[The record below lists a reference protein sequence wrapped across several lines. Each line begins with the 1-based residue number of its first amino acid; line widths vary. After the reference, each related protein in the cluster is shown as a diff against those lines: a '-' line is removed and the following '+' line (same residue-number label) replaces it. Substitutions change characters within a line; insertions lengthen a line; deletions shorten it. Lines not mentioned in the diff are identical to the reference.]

1 VDFDKLI
8 EDAPPAAANPQAQPA
23 RAPVSFDQL
32 QDDSERYGGTTGM
45 LKAFGLGAARS
56 GSFGIS
62 DEFLVHSGAM
72 KPEDIKG
79 YREENP
85 YSSGAGEVAGVLGAA
100 LAPEAGVLGAL
111 SAPVKGVARAGG
123 AVAEAVAP
131 AATSTVG
138 KILSQAAAT
147 GAGSAVEGAAY
158 GLGQVVSE
166 HALGDPDLNGE
177 KVLATVG
184 TSALVGGALGSL
196 FGGAKGA
203 IQAKFPKF
211 LSEKTIEGVKAGNFE
226 SMVEA
231 SDLPEAEKKGFIE
244 GLTKLKADA
253 GEIKEA
259 AAALDAPVLPGMVS
273 DSQSVQKA
281 QSALLEGAPSFS
293 GLKAQQLAADGFDKA
308 AAATEGAL
316 GAELDVTKAG
326 LGDTLKT
333 IVETRV
339 KELNAPINELYD
351 EISAMGQRIP
361 IREKSGPA
369 IARKILKLDELR
381 ISPSASESLLAKRV
395 ADEIPNLQTV
405 EDVRR
410 YRSMLRRETA
420 AKPELKH
427 MGAILSEKLEAL
439 EEKSV
444 IRFAKEEM
452 KTPLARDKMLSFLEK
467 HKIAKSQYAEFRGT
481 LQELGDVIG
490 KKKIYGA
497 QDFLTHLEDMT
508 PERLADRLSGKNN
521 SQFLNWFSKEMPEA
535 MASIAQYQKGLIR
548 NAAMKDGEFNIR
560 RALTEIDKLPKEY
573 QQKIFTP
580 EELQK
585 LAHVKKYVQ
594 AFPKNFNPSNTANA
608 SAFRHFFEGAIAASA
623 SNVRDWAIEQFINA
637 ATSSGEKTQAF
648 IDGLSTVEKSALKTS
663 NAIKSG
669 VNEIFSTK
677 DAGSPVKGY
686 LAITSQGRRDDHD
699 GLHRDLSD
707 MSQNPQ
713 KLIDHLS
720 AQTEAITAVAPR
732 TSESV
737 QGAVSRATQFLQSK
751 LPGNNVP
758 KKPLSGTYKPSDAEI
773 AKWHK
778 YFSAVEKPTSVLRQV
793 AYGNVVPETMEAL
806 QFVYPKLLKEMQ
818 GHVADKMTE
827 AVAKKTPIPYR
838 TKLSLSLFLGSD
850 LVNSLE
856 PVNMLSAQNT
866 LATATMEKQQAQM
879 ASVNKKSLDKM
890 GGSNRLLTA
899 QQASSRRSTET

>member
-1 VDFDKLI
+1 V
-8 EDAPPAAANPQAQPA
+8 
-23 RAPVSFDQL
+23 
-32 QDDSERYGGTTGM
+32 
-45 LKAFGLGAARS
+45 
-56 GSFGIS
+56 
-62 DEFLVHSGAM
+62 
-72 KPEDIKG
+72 
-79 YREENP
+79 
-85 YSSGAGEVAGVLGAA
+85 
-100 LAPEAGVLGAL
+100 
-111 SAPVKGVARAGG
+111 
-123 AVAEAVAP
+123 
-131 AATSTVG
+131 VG
-138 KILSQAAAT
+138 KVLSQAAAH

-244 GLTKLKADA
+244 GLTKLRPDA

-316 GAELDVTKAG
+316 GAELDITKAG
-326 LGDTLKT
+326 LGDTLKEVVSKR
-333 IVETRV
+333 VE
-339 KELNAPINELYD
+339 EQSAPITALYD
-351 EISAMGQRIP
+351 ELKSRYETIP
-361 IREKSGPA
+361 ASDKALKA
-369 IARKILKLDELR
+369 IARNIR
-381 ISPSASESLLAKRV
+381 
-395 ADEIPNLQTV
+395 NL
-405 EDVRR
+405 EDVPLSPQAKAIAESAAERVEAIKTVDDVKR
-410 YRSMLRRETA
+410 LRSILNQELGLSATPIQKRTTA
-420 AKPELKH
+420 IIAD
-427 MGAILSEKLEAL
+427 KLADL
-439 EEKSV
+439 EENSIV
-444 IRFAKEEM
+444 RFAKNEM
-452 KTPLARDKMLSFLEK
+452 KTDKAEA
-467 HKIAKSQYAEFRGT
+467 KIMELLDKREAANAQYKVFRGNID
-481 LQELGDVIG
+481 ELGAALGRKRVH
-490 KKKIYGA
+490 GA
-497 QDFLTHLEDMT
+497 QDFLDFIGDMT
-508 PERLADRLSGKNN
+508 PEKIADKLTTKNN

-548 NAAMKDGEFNIR
+548 NAAMKDGEFSIR

-580 EELQK
+580 EEMQK

-608 SAFRHFFEGAIAASA
+608 SAFRHFFEGPIAASA

-637 ATSSGEKTQAF
+637 ATSSGEQTQAF

-686 LAITSQGRRDDHD
+686 LAITSQERRDDHD
-699 GLHRDLSD
+699 SLHRDLSD

-732 TSESV
+732 TSEAV

-778 YFSAVEKPTSVLRQV
+778 YFSAVEKPTSVLHQV

-827 AVAKKTPIPYR
+827 AVAKKTPLPYR
-838 TKLSLSLFLGSD
+838 TKLSLSMFLGSD